1 MRETETRP
9 GLGFGLLGWLIA
21 LLFPGAVFLLW
32 AIVAAGGGQQIVSD
46 PGTAF
51 ARLGA
56 LLGQPDLQTAL
67 LATFASWA
75 AAFVL
80 GATLGLVIGI
90 PAGRTRI
97 GGALLSPLALV
108 VATLPAALLALMFML
123 FDGIDGP
130 SGYLVPGAVAA
141 FLPAAAVS
149 ARAQAGDTAERWRG
163 AFHALEAASVAALTA
178 VVFAEMMAG
187 KHRLGSMA
195 VAAFSAFDAPT
206 MYALVLLL
214 WILGLAVALPFAF
227 ARWVAGRAG

>member
-1 MRETETRP
+1 MRETQTRP

-21 LLFPGAVFLLW
+21 LLFPGAIFLLW
-32 AIVAAGGGQQIVSD
+32 AIVAASGGRQIIPD

-51 ARLGA
+51 ARLGV
-56 LLGQPDLQTAL
+56 LLGQPGVQKAL
-67 LATFASWA
+67 LATLTSWS

-80 GATLGLVIGI
+80 GATLGLVVGI

-108 VATLPAALLALMFML
+108 VATLPAALLALMFVL
-123 FDGIDGP
+123 YDGIDGP
-130 SGYLVPGAVAA
+130 SGYFVPGAIAA

-178 VVFAEMMAG
+178 VVFAEMLAG
-187 KHRLGSMA
+187 KDRLGTMA
-195 VAAFSAFDAPT
+195 ITAFSMFDAPT
-206 MYALVLLL
+206 MYALVVLL
-214 WILGLAVALPFAF
+214 WLLGLAAALPFALG
-227 ARWVAGRAG
+227 RWLAGRAV